1 MNFSKSARKS
11 QIIKNITKFAP
22 EKKDGEEE
30 FKPLRTTN

>member
-22 EKKDGEEE
+22 AKKRQRGVFFETCI
-30 FKPLRTTN
+30 K